1 MPEKDPNNWLAANY
15 ALPLL
20 AGGGGGLVRYFELIK
35 KGRAFRF
42 TEFLCD
48 MFSSIFVGWVLFILA
63 DALQQPQELC
73 AVCAAIGGNM
83 GARAFQIIEHWIT
96 YKVGTK
102 SENNKK
108 EEGGEEE

>member
-15 ALPLL
+15 VLPLI

-35 KGRAFRF
+35 SGRPFRF
-42 TEFLCD
+42 VEFICD

-83 GARAFQIIEHWIT
+83 GARAFQIVEHWILE
-96 YKVGTK
+96 KFGSK
-102 SENNKK
+102 ENEQK
-108 EEGGEEE
+108 GEDE

>member
-35 KGRAFRF
+35 RGRTFRF

-48 MFSSIFVGWVLFILA
+48 MFSSIFVGWALFILA

-83 GARAFQIIEHWIT
+83 GARAFQIIEHWIAE
-96 YKVGTK
+96 KAGAFQ
-102 SENNKK
+102 KK
-108 EEGGEEE
+108 DKKDEEEE